1 MDTPLAVLIVGA
13 GEDIARRILGEDVTQ
28 IEVYI
33 ERVKRHSLAGTRK
46 PLQHVLEHQSSDEDL
61 FATLESRAEGTDLR

>member
-1 MDTPLAVLIVGA
+1 M
-13 GEDIARRILGEDVTQ
+13 GENIARRILGEDVTQ

-33 ERVKRHSLAGTRK
+33 ERITRHSIVGTRK
-46 PLQHVLEHQSSDEDL
+46 PLQYVLEHQSSDEDL

>member
-13 GEDIARRILGEDVTQ
+13 GEDIARRIPGEVVTQ

-33 ERVKRHSLAGTRK
+33 ERVKRHSIAGTRK

-61 FATLESRAEGTDLR
+61 FATLESREEGTDLR